1 MEIVSCF
8 LISTPVSNVIDFAS
22 GSSDRAVLRRL
33 QLLHFSD
40 LALLALI
47 ALMSAVCLTVS
58 WRDFDQLRS
67 SQQRSQHMIRLAE
80 QALLVSARADA
91 AGLSES
97 AVIYAIV
104 GERPSKTRVVDA
116 AARFSAAQ
124 SDFQAALNGLIA
136 TAHDDEWTLELI
148 EILKREQA
156 KFVDVHKS
164 AIKMIETDGA
174 SGVIPA
180 REILADQGWRLS
192 ESISALTQTI
202 TLNYS
207 RRAQLSHAQIL
218 ERMNELRTQLV
229 ASVLGAIAL
238 VALLGWLSN
247 RVWRTTSIEL
257 QRLQRQSATDSL
269 TSLPNR
275 RAFRNRLGTEIER
288 AKRDQLPLVL
298 VAIDL
303 DYFKRFND
311 AHGHPAGDALLK
323 DLAAAWRP
331 LLRDSD
337 MLARVGGE
345 EFAVLMPN
353 CRTNDVEHLL
363 ARLRTA
369 MPRGQTFSAGIAKLE
384 AEDSASQLIAR
395 ADAALYQAKDSGR
408 DRASHSVEL
417 ALVS

>member
-1 MEIVSCF
+1 M
-8 LISTPVSNVIDFAS
+8 L
-22 GSSDRAVLRRL
+22 
-33 QLLHFSD
+33 
-40 LALLALI
+40 
-47 ALMSAVCLTVS
+47 S
-58 WRDFDQLRS
+58 WRDFDQLRN

-104 GERPSKTRVVDA
+104 GERPSARRLGDA

-148 EILKREQA
+148 QILKREQA
-156 KFVDVHKS
+156 TFLDVHKR
-164 AIKMIETDGA
+164 AIKMIESDDA
-174 SGVIPA
+174 NGVIRA
-180 REILADQGWRLS
+180 RELLADQGWRLS

-207 RRAQLSHAQIL
+207 RLAQLSHTQIL
-218 ERMNELRTQLV
+218 QRMNELRMQLV

-247 RVWRTTSIEL
+247 RVWRTTSVEL
-257 QRLQRQSATDSL
+257 QRLQRQSTTDSL

-275 RAFRNRLGTEIER
+275 RAFRNQLGAEIER
-288 AKRDQLPLVL
+288 AKRDKLPLVL

-323 DLAAAWRP
+323 DLASAWRP
-331 LLRDSD
+331 LLRESD

-345 EFAVLMPN
+345 EFAILMPN
-353 CRTNDVEHLL
+353 CRADDIEHFL

-384 AEDSASQLIAR
+384 DEDSALQLIAR

-408 DRASHSVEL
+408 NRASRSREL
-417 ALVS
+417 ALAS

>member
-1 MEIVSCF
+1 
-8 LISTPVSNVIDFAS
+8 VSNIVDFAS

-33 QLLHFSD
+33 RLLHFSD

-47 ALMSAVCLTVS
+47 AIMSAACLMLS
-58 WRDFDQLRS
+58 WRDFDQLRN

-104 GERPSKTRVVDA
+104 GERPSARRLGDA

-148 EILKREQA
+148 QILKREQA
-156 KFVDVHKS
+156 TFLDVHKR
-164 AIKMIETDGA
+164 AIKMIESDDA
-174 SGVIPA
+174 NGVIRA
-180 REILADQGWRLS
+180 RELLADQGWRLS

-207 RRAQLSHAQIL
+207 RLAQLSHTQIL
-218 ERMNELRTQLV
+218 QRMNELRMQLV

-247 RVWRTTSIEL
+247 RVWRTTSVEL
-257 QRLQRQSATDSL
+257 QRLQRQSTTDSL

-275 RAFRNRLGTEIER
+275 RAFRNQLGAEIER
-288 AKRDQLPLVL
+288 AKRDKLPLVL

-323 DLAAAWRP
+323 DLASAWRP
-331 LLRDSD
+331 LLRESD

-345 EFAVLMPN
+345 EFAILMPN
-353 CRTNDVEHLL
+353 CRADDIEHFL

-384 AEDSASQLIAR
+384 DEDSALQLIAR

-408 DRASHSVEL
+408 NRASRSREL
-417 ALVS
+417 ALAS